1 MSFELTAF
9 PLLGIERFLYGYIY
23 QFPESFKRCCKG
35 PLKSLLDYD
44 EGVYWQVAKHL
55 GVGIKVFQFGV
66 LGYDLVLRR
75 SLSLA
80 EPNLLCPD
88 HKGDKLKAGGG
99 DLAFHPLVR
108 PEDELLEAGRWKK
121 PAKEDESKG
130 HLIYLTGARSLLA
143 LWILGDHF
151 IHRASVFTDRSNVA
165 VAAFI
170 SLSGFV
176 TQWAYSTRDFSRLG
190 TVFQYL
196 VRRIGRVALTTYF
209 AMLAAVGVLAVQT
222 HIPSWRHMVRCFLF
236 VETWLQPEN
245 WCPDGQSWTIAALL
259 PSWLIYPSLKHL
271 VGLMEKN
278 YGALGLL
285 QLLLAL
291 WMISAGPSLVV
302 FLMQD
307 GFLTNKQH
315 NLAYLW
321 PPSQMPDFAIGVIA
335 ATLAKRHDA
344 SSAKSGLPPAWLRGL
359 LADLSLIIIFAV
371 VLLVPSS
378 GYHEGWEP
386 LYNHSLGPLWAL
398 FFYGSAASQ
407 GSGISACTLGVA
419 PLAVLGRYSF
429 EVFLFQQP
437 LFNAFEILWI
447 AGMNEVLPM
456 WGFATIF
463 LVTLYTLSA
472 IYAECIEASAVVQG
486 LLLQC
491 FLSLS
496 HRPSS
501 RECRSGQFS
510 CLPRSSSFSLAEYP
524 ENEENISSAS
534 IVFWGVFG
542 LLLPLLGGFTTG
554 LIFAALGWGLSTGGI
569 LSFVK
574 KTKSIEEYADYVT
587 QVSDLGK
594 KGGEYGLKAYNFVAK
609 KTGEMSK

>member
-80 EPNLLCPD
+80 EPRLLCPD
-88 HKGDKLKAGGG
+88 NKGDKLKTNPGGMRHGGAGVSLRGAADEAG
-99 DLAFHPLVR
+99 REELAFHPLVR

-259 PSWLIYPSLKHL
+259 PSWLLYPSMKHL
-271 VGLMEKN
+271 VGLMEKK

-302 FLMQD
+302 FLLQD

-407 GSGISACTLGVA
+407 GSG
-419 PLAVLGRYSF
+419 RKSF
-429 EVFLFQQP
+429 KGLCYIE
-437 LFNAFEILWI
+437 AKDILYY
-447 AGMNEVLPM
+447 
-456 WGFATIF
+456 TI
-463 LVTLYTLSA
+463 LYYTILCYAMLCYAMLCYAMLCYAILSYTILYYTILYDTILYYTILYYTILYYTILYYTILCYTTLYSTRLES
-472 IYAECIEASAVVQG
+472 
-486 LLLQC
+486 
-491 FLSLS
+491 SLS
-496 HRPSS
+496 YSTILHYTILYEAIHSTLDYTSYS
-501 RECRSGQFS
+501 R
-510 CLPRSSSFSLAEYP
+510 LHKITL
-524 ENEENISSAS
+524 
-534 IVFWGVFG
+534 
-542 LLLPLLGGFTTG
+542 
-554 LIFAALGWGLSTGGI
+554 
-569 LSFVK
+569 
-574 KTKSIEEYADYVT
+574 D
-587 QVSDLGK
+587 
-594 KGGEYGLKAYNFVAK
+594 
-609 KTGEMSK
+609 

>member
-80 EPNLLCPD
+80 EPRLLCSEPI
-88 HKGDKLKAGGG
+88 
-99 DLAFHPLVR
+99 
-108 PEDELLEAGRWKK
+108 EDAGRSLQKK
-121 PAKEDESKG
+121 MNPKAVRDQIAASRREAPA
-130 HLIYLTGARSLLA
+130 SLLA

-170 SLSGFV
+170 SLSLFSELCTVSHHKATEAPVAISGGFV
-176 TQWAYSTRDFSRLG
+176 TQWAYSTRDFSRVG

-222 HIPSWRHMVRCFLF
+222 HIPSWRPKSELRNVSHMVRCFLF

-259 PSWLIYPSLKHL
+259 PSWLLYPSLKHL
-271 VGLMEKN
+271 VGLMEKK
-278 YGALGLL
+278 
-285 QLLLAL
+285 L

-302 FLMQD
+302 FLLQD

-321 PPSQMPDFAIGVIA
+321 PPSQMPDFAIG
-335 ATLAKRHDA
+335 
-344 SSAKSGLPPAWLRGL
+344 
-359 LADLSLIIIFAV
+359 
-371 VLLVPSS
+371 
-378 GYHEGWEP
+378 
-386 LYNHSLGPLWAL
+386 
-398 FFYGSAASQ
+398 
-407 GSGISACTLGVA
+407 
-419 PLAVLGRYSF
+419 
-429 EVFLFQQP
+429 VFLFQQP

-463 LVTLYTLSA
+463 LVTLYALSA
-472 IYAECIEASAVVQG
+472 IYAECIEAAAGSVCKLPPLSDIKLGSELELPKPGTASGVGIGTLLPVMASRILAVVLATAAVAA
-486 LLLQC
+486 LLRSEAFVSGVPQRSVQL
-491 FLSLS
+491 
-496 HRPSS
+496 PSKVALAA
-501 RECRSGQFS
+501 E
-510 CLPRSSSFSLAEYP
+510 SSPFSLAEYP
-524 ENEENISSAS
+524 DREFENDENISNAS
-534 IVFWGVFG
+534 IVFWGIFG

>member
-80 EPNLLCPD
+80 EPRLLCPD
-88 HKGDKLKAGGG
+88 HKGDKLKTNPGGMRHGGAGVSLRGAAEEAG
-99 DLAFHPLVR
+99 REELAFHPLVR

-259 PSWLIYPSLKHL
+259 PSWLLYPSMKHL
-271 VGLMEKN
+271 VGLMEKK

-302 FLMQD
+302 FLLQD

-407 GSGISACTLGVA
+407 GSGISACTLGMA

-472 IYAECIEASAVVQG
+472 IYAECIEAPFVSSLRSAT
-486 LLLQC
+486 
-491 FLSLS
+491 
-496 HRPSS
+496 SS
-501 RECRSGQFS
+501 
-510 CLPRSSSFSLAEYP
+510 
-524 ENEENISSAS
+524 
-534 IVFWGVFG
+534 WGV
-542 LLLPLLGGFTTG
+542 
-554 LIFAALGWGLSTGGI
+554 S
-569 LSFVK
+569 
-574 KTKSIEEYADYVT
+574 
-587 QVSDLGK
+587 
-594 KGGEYGLKAYNFVAK
+594 
-609 KTGEMSK
+609 